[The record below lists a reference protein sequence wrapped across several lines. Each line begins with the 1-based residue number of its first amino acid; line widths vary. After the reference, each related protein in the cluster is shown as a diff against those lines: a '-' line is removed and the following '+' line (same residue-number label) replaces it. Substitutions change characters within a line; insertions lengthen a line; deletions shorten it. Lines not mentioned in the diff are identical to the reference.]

1 MISSATP
8 LQPVHFRQLNELLST
23 AHSRKTGGEPIL
35 KRSSQPGRLLTQLE
49 KELPVVPAPAVFRR
63 LGRHTQ
69 LVLALS

>member
-8 LQPVHFRQLNELLST
+8 LQPVHFRQLHELLSV

-49 KELPVVPAPAVFRR
+49 KELPVAPTPIIFRR
-63 LGRHTQ
+63 LGKHTQ
-69 LVLALS
+69 LVLAFS